1 MNVPHA
7 CRPLV
12 TVYKAVAKV
21 TSTDAYLDMS
31 EAEFVGSCM
40 YACGGSADPKRFVQV
55 YYDLMKEAGV
65 HTERSPMKSF
75 EDNGDHSWEYYIEGK
90 LVKEDAYT
98 TAHTSYYAA

>member
-1 MNVPHA
+1 MNVPYA

-12 TVYKAVAKV
+12 SVYKAIAKV
-21 TSTDAYLDMS
+21 TSTDAYLSMS
-31 EAEFVGSCM
+31 EAGFVSACM
-40 YACGGSADPKRFVQV
+40 HECGGTADPKRFVQI

-65 HTERSPMKSF
+65 HAERSPMKSF

-90 LVKEDAYT
+90 LVKEDAYA

>member
-1 MNVPHA
+1 MNVPYA

-31 EAEFVGSCM
+31 EAAFVGSCM
-40 YACGGSADPKRFVQV
+40 HACGGSADPKRFVQV

-65 HTERSPMKSF
+65 YAQRSPMKSF